1 MSIGLIIFILGAIGW
16 HIGLYGMFRKAG
28 IEGWKAFVPFYN
40 TWCMVQKMQLNPVW
54 FWLQLIP
61 IAGQFITIW
70 ICIKFVEHFG
80 RFNFWHHAATVLLPF
95 LYFPYLG
102 FSSQERFAG
111 KLVVDNYKKSNAREW
126 IDAAFFAIVAATL
139 IRTFVFEAYTI
150 PTQSM
155 EKTLLVNDFLFVNK
169 FSYGPRIPNTPLSMP
184 FVHHTMPVTGSK
196 SYLDWINLPYTR
208 WFGSKVKRNDVVV
221 FNFPVNDTLI
231 NDEMNFGSKTTYY
244 EAVRVLGREKVWQ
257 MYGNIIITRPVDKRE
272 NFIKRCVAVGGDS
285 IQVVNGDLIVNGKP
299 SESYPDIQRYYRFSV
314 PRGTILNNET
324 IEALG
329 ITVREEQG
337 DKVQDNDS
345 SYLVNITDEEMKRI
359 KVPSEYK
366 MTRYISAPEDRI
378 FPYYNAASKW
388 SADNYGP
395 IVVPAKG
402 MTINLTAD
410 NLVRYQ
416 RCIEVYEGNK
426 VEIRNGQVF
435 INDVAATTYTFK
447 MDYYWMMGDNRHN
460 SLDSRFW
467 GFVPEDHVVGKA
479 SLIWFSWEKGP
490 RWNRLFRSIK

>member
-1 MSIGLIIFILGAIGW
+1 M
-16 HIGLYGMFRKAG
+16 
-28 IEGWKAFVPFYN
+28 
-40 TWCMVQKMQLNPVW
+40 
-54 FWLQLIP
+54 
-61 IAGQFITIW
+61 
-70 ICIKFVEHFG
+70 
-80 RFNFWHHAATVLLPF
+80 
-95 LYFPYLG
+95 
-102 FSSQERFAG
+102 
-111 KLVVDNYKKSNAREW
+111 
-126 IDAAFFAIVAATL
+126 
-139 IRTFVFEAYTI
+139 
-150 PTQSM
+150 
-155 EKTLLVNDFLFVNK
+155 
-169 FSYGPRIPNTPLSMP
+169 
-184 FVHHTMPVTGSK
+184 
-196 SYLDWINLPYTR
+196 
-208 WFGSKVKRNDVVV
+208 VV

-244 EAVRVLGREKVWQ
+244 EAVRVLGRDKVWQ

-329 ITVREEQG
+329 ITVREDQG
-337 DKVQDNDS
+337 DKVQDSDS

-359 KVPSEYK
+359 KVPAEYK

-378 FPYYNAASKW
+378 FPYYNAASNW

-402 MTINLTAD
+402 MTIPLTAD
-410 NLVRYQ
+410 NLIRYQ

-426 VEIRNGQVF
+426 VENRNGQVF
-435 INDVAATTYTFK
+435 INDAAATTYTFK

-460 SLDSRFW
+460 SLDSRYW

-479 SLIWFSWEKGP
+479 SLIWFSWENGP